1 MALSGAAVILRSGG
15 GVANGTVTTGRSGTY
30 SFSNISD
37 GTWSVQATKS
47 GYNASAQRFV
57 TMSGADVTGIALT
70 MTAAPPPH
78 GIAGRVRSR
87 DGTALSGATVILR
100 SGGGVANGTVTT
112 GSSGAYSF
120 SNLSDGSWSVQATK
134 SGYSASSQESVKLSG
149 ADATAV
155 DLTITAAPP
164 AHGIAGRVRSR
175 DGTALSGATVIL
187 RSGGGVANGTV
198 TTGSSGA
205 YSFSNLSDGSW
216 SVQAT
221 KSGYSASSQESVK
234 LSGADATGVDLILK
248 P

>member
-149 ADATAV
+149 ADAT
-155 DLTITAAPP
+155 
-164 AHGIAGRVRSR
+164 
-175 DGTALSGATVIL
+175 
-187 RSGGGVANGTV
+187 
-198 TTGSSGA
+198 
-205 YSFSNLSDGSW
+205 
-216 SVQAT
+216 
-221 KSGYSASSQESVK
+221 
-234 LSGADATGVDLILK
+234 GVDLILK